1 MSDQWKRATLAAV
14 LAIIGIAGLPVFAAA
29 ANAPPDCFSAR
40 RHPNGERLSCTH
52 EAWMT
57 DDERAEVQKLTRG
70 YLLDARCTVAVN
82 VDRKLID
89 EAMAASDRVWDAPPQ
104 PVTCALQTSRGPM
117 TIAGTFAPHV
127 VFKEGFA
134 VDASPGLANITGVN
148 SYLAWPVVAYVN
160 SARAIKSE
168 MATMINAFRAQLNR
182 RQQASSINPRKG

>member
-1 MSDQWKRATLAAV
+1 MALHWNLAA
-14 LAIIGIAGLPVFAAA
+14 LAALSLLALTPSAPASAAKA
-29 ANAPPDCFSAR
+29 VPDCFTAL
-40 RHPNGERLSCTH
+40 RHPNGERLACTH

-57 DDERAEVQKLTRG
+57 DDERAEVKKLTRG

-82 VDRKLID
+82 VDRKLVD

-104 PVTCALQTSRGPM
+104 PVTCALHTSRGPM

-148 SYLAWPVVAYVN
+148 TYLAWPVVAYVN

-168 MATMINAFRAQLNR
+168 MATMINAFRSQVNR
-182 RQQASSINPRKG
+182 RQQASNINQRKG